1 MKAEIRRF
9 LECTGNWPMAYDDV
23 TPEELQKRMLKRIGL
38 KREELQ
44 ELEDALIAMD
54 WVEVLDAVLDAK
66 VYNIQDEI
74 DLEEAGFS
82 VVRAGEAV
90 CLNNE
95 LKYTFSGEVIQQN
108 FLEHAQLYP
117 DNQIYIDVAASP
129 EGDAVFCLKNGEGKV
144 VKAPSH
150 PKVVLDLYVPYKFG
164 GVKP

>member
-1 MKAEIRRF
+1 MKAQIRRF
-9 LECTGNWPMAYDDV
+9 LECTGNAPEAYDDV
-23 TPEELQKRMLKRIGL
+23 TPEALQKRMLKRIDL

-74 DLEEAGFS
+74 DLEEAGFN
-82 VVRAGEAV
+82 VAEAGEDV

-95 LKYTFSGEVIQQN
+95 PKYTEVASLSWQN
-108 FLEHAQLYP
+108 FTEYMKLNPEKTV
-117 DNQIYIDVAASP
+117 YIDMAATP
-129 EGDAVFCLKNGEGKV
+129 EGNPVWCLKNGDGKV
-144 VKAPSH
+144 VKPPSH
-150 PKVVLDLYVPYKFG
+150 PVVVLDIHVPYKFG

>member
-9 LECTGNWPMAYDDV
+9 LECTGNAPMAYDDV
-23 TPEELQKRMLKRIGL
+23 TLEELQKRMLKRIEL

-44 ELEDALIAMD
+44 ELEDALIATD

-95 LKYTFSGEVIQQN
+95 
-108 FLEHAQLYP
+108 
-117 DNQIYIDVAASP
+117 
-129 EGDAVFCLKNGEGKV
+129 
-144 VKAPSH
+144 
-150 PKVVLDLYVPYKFG
+150 
-164 GVKP
+164 